1 MANSTANVNIGK
13 PKVGGAIYRAAL
25 GTALPK
31 DAKTALNEAFACL
44 GYASDD
50 GLTNSNSPTS
60 NNIKAW
66 GGDIVYTYNSD
77 QTDTFSFTLI
87 ESASTEVLKAVYGDD
102 NVSGSLS
109 TGITVSANAAEKGA
123 SSWVF
128 ELVLQDGGAKRIVV
142 PKAFVTEI
150 GEISYSDESAVGYGI
165 TITAMVDETGN
176 THYEYLTAAATARGE
191 SV

>member
-13 PKVGGAIYRAAL
+13 PKVGGAIYRAPL
-25 GTALPK
+25 GSTLPT
-31 DAKTALNEAFACL
+31 DAKTELDKAFACL

-77 QTDTFSFTLI
+77 QTDTFTFTLI
-87 ESASTEVLKAVYGDD
+87 ESTNTDVLKAVYGDA

-109 TGITVSANAAEKGA
+109 AGISISANATEKGA
-123 SSWVF
+123 SAWVF
-128 ELVLQDGGAKRIVV
+128 ELVLQGGGAKRIVV
-142 PKAFVTEI
+142 PKAFITEI
-150 GEISYSDESAVGYGI
+150 GEIEYSDESAVGYEI
-165 TITAMVDETGN
+165 TITAMVDDAGN
-176 THYEYLTAAATARGE
+176 THYEYLTAA
-191 SV
+191 

>member
-25 GTALPK
+25 GATLPTNATASL
-31 DAKTALNEAFACL
+31 DAAFACL

-77 QTDTFSFTLI
+77 QPDTFGFTLI
-87 ESASTEVLKAVYGDD
+87 ESANTDVLKAVYGDD
-102 NVSGSLS
+102 NVTGTLS
-109 TGITVSANAAEKGA
+109 TGITISANAAEKGA

-128 ELVLQDGGAKRIVV
+128 ELVLQGGGAKRIVV

-150 GEISYSDESAVGYGI
+150 GEIAYSDESAVGYQI
-165 TITAMVDETGN
+165 TITAMVDESGN
-176 THYEYLTAAATARGE
+176 THYEYLTSASTSAST
-191 SV
+191 V

>member
-13 PKVGGAIYRAAL
+13 PKIGGAIYRAPIGTTLPTSATVAL
-25 GTALPK
+25 DEK
-31 DAKTALNEAFACL
+31 FVCL

-50 GLTNSNSPTS
+50 GFTNSNSPTS

-77 QTDTFSFTLI
+77 QTDTFGFTLL
-87 ESASTEVLKAVYGDD
+87 ESTNPDVLKTVYGDD
-102 NVSGSLS
+102 NVSGTLA
-109 TGITVSANAAEKGA
+109 TGLVVKANTTEKSA

-128 ELVLQDGGAKRIVV
+128 ELVLQGGGAKRIVV

-150 GEISYSDESAVGYGI
+150 GEIGYSDESAVGYQI
-165 TITAMVDETGN
+165 TITAMVDDAGN
-176 THYEYLTAAATARGE
+176 THYEYMTTAT
-191 SV
+191 V

>member
-13 PKVGGAIYRAAL
+13 PKVGGAIYRAPL
-25 GTALPK
+25 GTALPT
-31 DAKTALNEAFACL
+31 DATTALNAAFACL

-50 GLTNSNSPTS
+50 GLTNSNSPS
-60 NNIKAW
+60 SSNIKAW
-66 GGDIVYTYNSD
+66 GGDIVYTYNSE

-87 ESASTEVLKAVYGDD
+87 ESTNTEVLKAVYGND

-109 TGITVSANAAEKGA
+109 TGISIAANATERGA
-123 SSWVF
+123 SSWAF

-150 GEISYSDESAVGYGI
+150 GEIAYSDESAVGYEI

-176 THYEYLTAAATARGE
+176 THYEYLVAASTAAAT
-191 SV
+191 V

>member
-13 PKVGGAIYRAAL
+13 PKVGGSIYRAPL
-25 GTALPK
+25 GTSLPS
-31 DAKTALNEAFACL
+31 DAKTALDNAFACL

-60 NNIKAW
+60 SNIKAW
-66 GGDIVYTYNSD
+66 GGDIVYTYNSE
-77 QTDTFSFTLI
+77 QMDTFSFTLI
-87 ESASTEVLKAVYGDD
+87 ESTNTDVLKAVYGDD

-109 TGITVSANAAEKGA
+109 TGITISANATEKGA

-142 PKAFVTEI
+142 PKAFITEI
-150 GEISYSDESAVGYGI
+150 GEISYSDESAVGYNI

-176 THYEYLTAAATARGE
+176 THYEYLTAAANA
-191 SV
+191 

>member
-25 GTALPK
+25 GTTLPTNATASL
-31 DAKTALNEAFACL
+31 DAAFACL

-87 ESASTEVLKAVYGDD
+87 ESSNTDVLKAVYGDD
-102 NVSGSLS
+102 NVSGDLS
-109 TGITVSANAAEKGA
+109 TGITISANATEKGA

-128 ELVLQDGGAKRIVV
+128 ELVLQGGGAKRIVV

-150 GEISYSDESAVGYGI
+150 GEIAYSDESAVGYQI
-165 TITAMVDETGN
+165 TITAMVDESGN
-176 THYEYLTAAATARGE
+176 THYEYLTSASASAST
-191 SV
+191 V